1 VIRTWLD
8 DKLCTTQ
15 YTWLVTGAAGFIGSH
30 ITEYL
35 LVRHQRVVGLDN
47 FSTGKHANLNEIRK
61 TVGDTCWAN
70 FTLCEA
76 DIREAEACRQA
87 VRNVDFVLHQAALG
101 SVPLSLENPIYT
113 NDVNVT
119 GFLNIL
125 TAALHQGVKRLVY
138 ASSCAVYGANQNLPL
153 LETAKLMPLTPY
165 AASKMTNEIYAEA
178 FQRSFG
184 MESVGLRYFNVFG
197 ERQDPQGAYAA
208 VIPRWITSS
217 IHGEPIVINGD
228 GEQTRDFVYVE
239 DVAKA
244 NVAAALIEN
253 VSPGLVLNVAGGQE
267 MSINKLSQLISTL
280 VLKASKQPHEIRRIY
295 RSERPGDIR
304 HSHASVDRTREVLN
318 WKAKTFTEGFERA
331 FDWYLNSA
339 INNNL

>member
-8 DKLCTTQ
+8 DKLHTTK

-35 LVRHQRVVGLDN
+35 LARQQRVVGLDN
-47 FSTGKHANLNEIRK
+47 FATGKHSNLDEVRK
-61 TVGDTCWAN
+61 SVGDICWAN
-70 FTLCEA
+70 FVLYEA
-76 DIREAEACRQA
+76 DIREAYACRQA
-87 VRNVDFVLHQAALG
+87 VQNVDFVLHQAALG

-113 NDVNVT
+113 HDVNVT
-119 GFLNIL
+119 GFINIL

-153 LETAKLMPLTPY
+153 LETEKLMPLTPY
-165 AASKMTNEIYAEA
+165 AASKMSNENYAEA
-178 FQRSFG
+178 FHRSFG

-197 ERQDPQGAYAA
+197 ERQDPHGSYAA

-217 IHGEPIVINGD
+217 IHGEPLVINGD

-253 VSPGLVLNVAGGQE
+253 ISPGLVLNVAGGQE
-267 MSINKLSQLISTL
+267 LSINKLSQLISSY
-280 VLKASKQPHEIRRIY
+280 VLKASKQTHEIKRIY

-318 WKAKTFTEGFERA
+318 WKAKTFYEGFERA
-331 FDWYLNSA
+331 FGWYLTQS
-339 INNNL
+339 